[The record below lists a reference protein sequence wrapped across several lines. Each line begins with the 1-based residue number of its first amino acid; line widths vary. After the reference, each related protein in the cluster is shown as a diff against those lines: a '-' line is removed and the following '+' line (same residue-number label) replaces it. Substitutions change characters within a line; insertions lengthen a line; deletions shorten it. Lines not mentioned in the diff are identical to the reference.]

1 MNRNYDSDS
10 ELCGLKRTRTSVK
23 GSLTDMKTEN
33 FLNFIKIICTDLLC
47 WIFFVPLCSGSGD
60 EALSLYKCQ
69 QAEKIKPIFFR

>member
-1 MNRNYDSDS
+1 
-10 ELCGLKRTRTSVK
+10 
-23 GSLTDMKTEN
+23 MKTEN